1 MSENKFADAAKLLRK
16 LARLDTGEQNA
27 ELELK
32 RKWADKRAAALADA
46 TDEVREMVEK
56 ERLAGG

>member
-1 MSENKFADAAKLLRK
+1 MSENKFAEAAKLLRK

-27 ELELK
+27 RLELD

-46 TDEVREMVEK
+46 SDEVREMVEK
-56 ERLAGG
+56 ERLAVG

>member
-27 ELELK
+27 RLELDK
-32 RKWADKRAAALADA
+32 KWRDKRAAALAEA
-46 TDEVREMVEK
+46 SDEVREMVEK
-56 ERLAGG
+56 ERLVGG